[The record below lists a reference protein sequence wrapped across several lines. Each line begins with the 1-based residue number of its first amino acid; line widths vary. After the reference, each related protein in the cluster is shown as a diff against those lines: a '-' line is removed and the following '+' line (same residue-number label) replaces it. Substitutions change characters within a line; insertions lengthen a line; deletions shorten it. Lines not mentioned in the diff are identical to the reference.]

1 MNRRSCGNTRM
12 DLPAILRGQPQAI
25 ARISGGEERPE
36 LSGMVRFYQTGRGV
50 LVWAQISGLPKEEG
64 ACGERIFGFHIH
76 GGTDCRGDRGDPFAG
91 AMTHYNPKGCEHP
104 YHAGD
109 LSPLF
114 GNDGFA
120 LSLFLTNRFSANEVL
135 GKVVVIHDKP
145 DDFTTQP
152 SGNSGRKIA
161 CGVIEKS
168 C

>member
-1 MNRRSCGNTRM
+1 MNRRSCSNRM
-12 DLPAILRGQPQAI
+12 NLPAILRGRPQAI
-25 ARISGGEERPE
+25 ARISGGEEHPE

-50 LVWAQISGLPKEEG
+50 LVWAQISGLPKEAG
-64 ACGERIFGFHIH
+64 ACGGRIFGFHIH
-76 GGTDCRGDRGDPFAG
+76 GGTECKGDGEDPFAG
-91 AMTHYNPKGCEHP
+91 AMTHYNPRGCEHP
-104 YHAGD
+104 DHAGD
-109 LSPLF
+109 LPVLF